1 MTDLVEMGKRRV
13 ESLPDGR
20 VAAITAARAAS
31 EKKAFDVR
39 ILEVG
44 SMIFITDYFVIA
56 SGATERQVKTIVEEV
71 ERALNTIGL
80 RVLRREGEHELR
92 WVLLDFGDVVVHV
105 FTNEDRQ
112 YYELERLWKGAA
124 DISWNDD
131 VDISDV
137 TTSRAGSK
145 SSSNVA
151 GSAAGRRRPTRG

>member
-1 MTDLVEMGKRRV
+1 VTDLVEMGKRRV

-20 VAAITAARAAS
+20 TAAIHAARAAA

-71 ERALNTIGL
+71 DRAMNAIGL
-80 RVLRREGEHELR
+80 RALRREGEREAR

-124 DISWNDD
+124 DIDWNE
-131 VDISDV
+131 S
-137 TTSRAGSK
+137 SGAASSGGSK
-145 SSSNVA
+145 AASSSA
-151 GSAAGRRRPTRG
+151 SAGRWTATRRRTRG